1 LGFQGEKY
9 EVSANLYDISVGL
22 AKEVDL
28 RSAQERGLAW
38 VAWAHAERMLD
49 RGLLII
55 GGGICGY
62 AAACAAIE
70 LGVRVALVTDT
81 GVSMGRFAG
90 SARWVHPTLYVDW
103 PHRVSSVSLNRRWLP
118 GAPPALRELAADLG
132 WGGQRAGELSARWS
146 NALADRMQGVRLIMG
161 RAKVSP
167 VEDESASVH
176 VRRTADAFEIH
187 GHGASSEAWGVAL
200 VCIGPHVEQTTLP
213 NRAGSDKLHP
223 SFAYW
228 DCQDPL
234 WSEPS
239 EVPPTGELLIVGAGD
254 GGQQDLFR
262 LATGRDPVETVLA
275 IARAEGEGFWAFTEQ
290 AKGVLTGKAAFDR
303 HHGEVQSLLLA
314 DAGRWLRAVQTWIA
328 HHAPIRP
335 EVVSRIRVV
344 EAAEASMVRCFALNR
359 VLTTALFE
367 TIGGDAR
374 ARYGVTPEAVCDM
387 TPPDVSHAD
396 AAACAGEAHA
406 YAVPEALSP
415 VTRFILRINQQ
426 TKWLAGPPRWAVD
439 ADRAGPAAMA
449 SSVAGGARSPSEAV
463 RAAEAA
469 AEPSPSDGV
478 PLGAPPSRYGR

>member
-1 LGFQGEKY
+1 MGFQGEKY

-55 GGGICGY
+55 GGGICGH
-62 AAACAAIE
+62 AAACAAVE

-81 GVSMGRFAG
+81 GLSMGRFAG
-90 SARWVHPTLYVDW
+90 SARWVHPTLYFDW
-103 PHRVSSVSLNRRWLP
+103 PHRASSASLNRRWLP

-132 WGGQRAGELSARWS
+132 WDGQRAGELSARWS
-146 NALADRMQGVRLIMG
+146 SALADRMQDVRLIEG
-161 RAKVSP
+161 RATASP
-167 VEDESASVH
+167 VEVGSASVH

-200 VCIGPHVEQTTLP
+200 VCLGPHVERTTLP
-213 NRAGSDKLHP
+213 NRAGSAALHH

-228 DCQDPL
+228 DNRDPL
-234 WSEPS
+234 WWEPS
-239 EVPPTGELLIVGAGD
+239 AVPPTGELLIVGAGD

-275 IARAEGEGFWAFTEQ
+275 IARADGEGFWAFTEQ
-290 AKGVLTGKAAFDR
+290 AKRALTGKSAFDQ
-303 HHGEVQSLLLA
+303 HHCEVRSLLLA
-314 DAGRWLRAVQTWIA
+314 DGRRWLRAVQGWIA
-328 HHAPIRP
+328 RHAPVRP
-335 EVVSRIRVV
+335 EVAGRIRLV
-344 EAAEASMVRCFALNR
+344 EAAEASVVRCFALNR

-387 TPPDVSHAD
+387 TPPDVIHAN
-396 AAACAGEAHA
+396 AAACAGEEHA
-406 YAVPEALSP
+406 YAVPEEISP

-426 TKWLAGPPRWAVD
+426 IAWWAGPPRWTVD
-439 ADRAGPAAMA
+439 ADWAALAARA
-449 SSVAGGARSPSEAV
+449 SSVAGDQPSPSEAV
-463 RAAEAA
+463 RAAESA
-469 AEPSPSDGV
+469 AETSPSDGV
-478 PLGAPPSRYGR
+478 PPGAPSPPHGQ